1 MAANL
6 FTGATNSNWDTLTN
20 WSLGVVPALND
31 GNIATFDV
39 TSPNCTLNS
48 ITCVCNNVDF
58 SGYTNTLTLTNLL
71 TVNGN
76 VTLGSAMSFSGT
88 ERIVMTATASLQSN
102 GVVFPNDLAFSGTKA
117 ITLLNNVIIG
127 GSVSFSPSVTYMDN
141 FSITIGKNV
150 SGKSYG
156 TTNIVMNGTGDIVTG
171 TDVKSNFTINTAGTI
186 TLVGTFEIYNGIFS
200 KTSGTLVVNTGSV
213 LYLRNNCQFNLP
225 SVTFKK
231 IIFADTTNNLLSD
244 ITCDEAVM
252 SVTAING
259 LYNINVNTLL
269 NVLTN
274 CSGTASFVLQ
284 NAPTWSGASIL
295 KNNLTIKSTAT
306 ATISGTVKY
315 DTGILTN
322 EVGSIV
328 TTTGSTLSIAASV
341 TLNTNGINWNNVT
354 ITTGTVTLNSLLTV
368 NGTLSV
374 GSAGNVTFAGTHGI
388 TYNTFSCITAG
399 RIINLTAGI
408 TYLGTNS
415 LTVNGT
421 SGSKV
426 LFVSTSG
433 IVKAI
438 FNLQNGATQSVTN
451 CNATRIDSSGGQTI
465 YTSEGT
471 LTDTINWGIGSGNF
485 FLMF

>member
-88 ERIVMTATASLQSN
+88 SRFVMTATASLQSN
-102 GVVFPNDLAFSGTKA
+102 GVTFPNDLAFSGTTA
-117 ITLLNNVIIG
+117 ITLLDHVVIG
-127 GSVSFSPSVTYMDN
+127 GSVSFATTYANGFSV
-141 FSITIGKNV
+141 TIGKNIT
-150 SGKSYG
+150 GKSYG
-156 TTNIVMNGTGDIVTG
+156 TTNIVMNGTGNIENG
-171 TDVKSNFTINTAGTI
+171 TEVKADFTINTAGTI

-244 ITCDEAVM
+244 ITCDEAVLV
-252 SVTAING
+252 VTAING

-269 NVLTN
+269 NVSTN

-374 GSAGNVTFAGTHGI
+374 GSAGTVIFAGTHGF
-388 TYNTFSCITAG
+388 TCNTFSCVTAG
-399 RIINLTAGI
+399 RTINYAVGK
-408 TYLGTNS
+408 TYLVTNS
-415 LTVNGT
+415 LIVTGST
-421 SGSKV
+421 GSKIS
-426 LFVSTSG
+426 FVSTSAG
-433 IVKAI
+433 AL
-438 FNLQNGATQSVTN
+438 FNLQVGASQNVQN
-451 CNATRIDSSGGQTI
+451 CNATWIDSSGGQTI
-465 YTSEGT
+465 YTSAGT
-471 LTDTINWGIGSGNF
+471 LTNTTNWGIGSGNF

>member
-6 FTGATNSNWDTLTN
+6 FTGATNSNWGTSTN
-20 WSLGVVPALND
+20 WSLGAVPTLND
-31 GNIATFDV
+31 GNIAKFDAS
-39 TSPNCTLNS
+39 SPNCTLNT
-48 ITCVCNNVDF
+48 TCVCNEVDF
-58 SGYTNTLTLTNLL
+58 SGYINTLTLTNLL

-76 VTLGSAMSFSGT
+76 VTLGSAMLFSGT
-88 ERIVMTATASLQSN
+88 ERIVMTATASLKSN
-102 GVVFPNDLAFSGTKA
+102 GVVFPNDIGFVGTITITALDDIVISGSNSSSSSTTMNGFSFTIAK
-117 ITLLNNVIIG
+117 
-127 GSVSFSPSVTYMDN
+127 
-141 FSITIGKNV
+141 SITGIFK
-150 SGKSYG
+150 G
-156 TTNIVMNGTGDIVTG
+156 TTNFIMNGTGVIGAG
-171 TDVKSNFTINTAGTI
+171 TEVRGDFTINTGGTI
-186 TLVGTFEIYNGIFS
+186 TQVGTFEIYNGTLS
-200 KTSGTLVVNTGSV
+200 KTSGTLVVNTGSI
-213 LYLRNNCQFNLP
+213 LYLRNNSKFNL
-225 SVTFKK
+225 SSTTFKK
-231 IIFADTTNNLLSD
+231 IIFADTTNTLLSD
-244 ITCDEAVM
+244 ANCDEAVLG
-252 SVTAING
+252 VTAING
-259 LYNINVNTLL
+259 LFNINVNTLL
-269 NVLTN
+269 NVVTD

-284 NAPTWSGASIL
+284 NSPTWSGAGIL

-306 ATISGTVKY
+306 PTISGTVKY
-315 DTGILTN
+315 DTGTLTN

-354 ITTGTVTLNSLLTV
+354 ITTGTATLNSLLTV

-374 GSAGNVTFAGTHGI
+374 GSAGNVTFAGTHGF

-399 RIINLTAGI
+399 RTINLTAGI

-415 LTVNGT
+415 LIVTGT

-433 IVKAI
+433 TVKAI

-471 LTDTINWGIGSGNF
+471 LTDTINWGIGYGNF